1 MNFNLVSQQFEED
14 NLVEQFAEYTIAEL
28 RQNMLKLAQ
37 YNLVYRY
44 CETLIIEYDNEG
56 MAIHIIDRCQDK
68 SQNLLT
74 KNLPFE
80 LLIELKK
87 AKDEVLESDWTRE
100 YIIDSI
106 LNLIVDN
113 TLLYSSLSKFA
124 YS

>member
-28 RQNMLKLAQ
+28 RQNMLNLIQ
-37 YNLVYRY
+37 YNIVYRY
-44 CETLIIEYDNEG
+44 CETLIVEHDNDDL
-56 MAIHIIDRCQDK
+56 AIDIIDLCQDK

-87 AKDEVLESDWTRE
+87 VKDEVIESELTRE
-100 YIIDSI
+100 YIVDSI

-113 TLLYSSLSKFA
+113 TLLYSSLNKFA
-124 YS
+124 HS